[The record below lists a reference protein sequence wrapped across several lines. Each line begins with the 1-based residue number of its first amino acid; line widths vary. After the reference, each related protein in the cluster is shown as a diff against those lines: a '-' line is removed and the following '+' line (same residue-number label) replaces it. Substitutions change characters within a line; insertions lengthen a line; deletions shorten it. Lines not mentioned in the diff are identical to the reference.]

1 MGSCIGSNRGS
12 GGGTAKADDV
22 FRLILH
28 SPVRKH
34 EYSFRLA
41 IEKRELEKKDDS
53 PAESEET
60 GVSQ

>member
-1 MGSCIGSNRGS
+1 M
-12 GGGTAKADDV
+12 